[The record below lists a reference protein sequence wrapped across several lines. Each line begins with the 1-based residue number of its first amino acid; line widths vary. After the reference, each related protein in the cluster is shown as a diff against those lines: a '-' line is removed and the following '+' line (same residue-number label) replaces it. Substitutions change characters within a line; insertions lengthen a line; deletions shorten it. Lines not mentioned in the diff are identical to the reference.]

1 MLRKLFRDISP
12 LACAVVVFSSV
23 FQAFGIY
30 HVHAV
35 SGVTEGGVLGAT
47 LLLQH
52 WFDIS
57 PAVSSFVFNVILYAI
72 GWKTLGRT
80 FLIYSA
86 VATLT
91 YSAAYGVIEQFPPL
105 WPELYHMP
113 LAAALLGAVFI
124 GIGAGLC
131 VRAGGATCGDD
142 ALAMSLVRILNI
154 KIERIYLVSD
164 MTVLLL
170 SLSYIP
176 FRRIAYSLLTVILS
190 GQIIGLVQRI
200 PFKKA
205 TD

>member
-1 MLRKLFRDISP
+1 
-12 LACAVVVFSSV
+12 
-23 FQAFGIY
+23 
-30 HVHAV
+30 
-35 SGVTEGGVLGAT
+35 
-47 LLLQH
+47 
-52 WFDIS
+52 
-57 PAVSSFVFNVILYAI
+57 
-72 GWKTLGRT
+72 
-80 FLIYSA
+80 
-86 VATLT
+86 
-91 YSAAYGVIEQFPPL
+91 
-105 WPELYHMP
+105 MP

-142 ALAMSLVRILNI
+142 ALAMSLERILNT

>member
-1 MLRKLFRDISP
+1 MLRKFFRDISP

-80 FLIYSA
+80 CLIYSA

-142 ALAMSLVRILNI
+142 ALAMSLARILNT